1 MCGVGQRSL
10 CAGSRHPRAARLVLS
25 RQDLRAHLR
34 PLSRRDAPGKMS
46 PCLAPGMAL
55 CLLLGTL
62 AGAKP
67 VQEEGDPYAE
77 LPAMPSWPF
86 STSDFWNYVQYFQT
100 LGAYPQMEDMARTFF
115 AHFPLGTTLG
125 FHVPYQEE

>member
-1 MCGVGQRSL
+1 M
-10 CAGSRHPRAARLVLS
+10 
-25 RQDLRAHLR
+25 
-34 PLSRRDAPGKMS
+34 PLGKMNT
-46 PCLAPGMAL
+46 CLLPGVAL
-55 CLLLGTL
+55 CLLLGSL

-67 VQEEGDPYAE
+67 VQDEGDAYAE
-77 LPAMPSWPF
+77 PPAMPYWPF

-100 LGAYPQMEDMARTFF
+100 LGAYPQIEDMARTFF

>member
-1 MCGVGQRSL
+1 
-10 CAGSRHPRAARLVLS
+10 
-25 RQDLRAHLR
+25 
-34 PLSRRDAPGKMS
+34 MS

-62 AGAKP
+62 A
-67 VQEEGDPYAE
+67 DPYAE

-115 AHFPLGTTLG
+115 AHFPLGTALG